1 MRLGWPGAAVLGA
14 ILLSTLAPMDVR
26 AQDATHVLNYTPPQN
41 VFRQAIDPAEDYAFN
56 NANASVQVYQ
66 FRPFQGNIQQAF
78 QATLLR
84 EWIAVMHQEENV
96 ANKPTFQKIDV
107 PGADLALAASFA
119 ESRVGLARP
128 HMRIL
133 IIAGKDAALVDASAG
148 TVQSWQQ
155 VVPALNQMASTMRVE
170 ALRAPAPLT
179 TGAGNAVAGLYMGM
193 KPKYN
198 ASMQNVV
205 GYASYQN
212 ALHFY
217 LFSAD
222 GRVYRA
228 YDRLEVPRGAISR
241 FDFDAA
247 ERRDPMNSGR
257 YSVDNGKLIIKM
269 HGSPQETIATDAPR
283 GGKVTINTVT
293 YERQ

>member
-1 MRLGWPGAAVLGA
+1 MDCGHAPGGERREQAGLPEDRHPRRRPRPRGQLRREPGRTRAAASAHSHHRRQGRRAGRCVGRYGA
-14 ILLSTLAPMDVR
+14 
-26 AQDATHVLNYTPPQN
+26 
-41 VFRQAIDPAEDYAFN
+41 E
-56 NANASVQVYQ
+56 
-66 FRPFQGNIQQAF
+66 
-78 QATLLR
+78 
-84 EWIAVMHQEENV
+84 
-96 ANKPTFQKIDV
+96 
-107 PGADLALAASFA
+107 LAAGRARA
-119 ESRVGLARP
+119 ESDGEHP
-128 HMRIL
+128 
-133 IIAGKDAALVDASAG
+133 AGRGGKRSSGVD
-148 TVQSWQQ
+148 
-155 VVPALNQMASTMRVE
+155 E
-170 ALRAPAPLT
+170 C
-179 TGAGNAVAGLYMGM
+179 AGNAVAGLYMGM
-193 KPKYN
+193 KPKYS

-257 YSVDNGKLIIKM
+257 YTVDNGKLIIKM
-269 HGSPQETIATDAPR
+269 HGSPQETIAADAPR
-283 GGKVTINTVT
+283 GGKVTINTIT